1 MNQIQQENIP
11 VGCVPTAAVACFRV
25 GGGWGVYPAGYPTP
39 LDTLHPG
46 YPIPRRPPPMPY
58 LLPDALPLDTFQ
70 RIPYPPSLAN
80 WNGVWNPTYDPRSF
94 GVLGSKKCNLS
105 HRDLVKCFGSRDSVV
120 LSLSKMYHFSF
131 PTRVFFIENIP
142 GP

>member
-1 MNQIQQENIP
+1 
-11 VGCVPTAAVACFRV
+11 
-25 GGGWGVYPAGYPTP
+25 
-39 LDTLHPG
+39 
-46 YPIPRRPPPMPY
+46 MPY
-58 LLPDALPLDTFQ
+58 LLPDVLPLDTFQ